1 MTGPEL
7 DRRIGLTGLTIKQFA
22 AAAGIPVGTLYGYR
36 RGHNAMSPTVTAHLH
51 TVLEQLERAH
61 LAELLGRYPLPELL
75 AMYPQKEITGDASPR
90 G

>member
-1 MTGPEL
+1 VTGDEL
-7 DRRIGLTGLTIKQFA
+7 DRRMMLTGLSIKQFA
-22 AAAGIPVGTLYGYR
+22 ATAGIPVGTLYAYR
-36 RGHNAMSPTVTAHLH
+36 RGINAIPDTVTGHLH

-75 AMYPQKEITGDASPR
+75 AMYPQKEITGDASPP